1 MFGFGLA
8 FQRNRRFMLPFLILI
23 IVTLFSLI
31 LLVIFLYTTPH
42 YDYNKTSRMKQ
53 ALRDSGL
60 LVHNDLFVNKII
72 YSFATG
78 LYTLQTM
85 GSDGGCRRKVAT
97 GRKSE

>member
-1 MFGFGLA
+1 
-8 FQRNRRFMLPFLILI
+8 
-23 IVTLFSLI
+23 
-31 LLVIFLYTTPH
+31 
-42 YDYNKTSRMKQ
+42 MKQ

-97 GRKSE
+97 GQKSEGRPKKPEEIEWIFGKSQGVI

>member
-1 MFGFGLA
+1 
-8 FQRNRRFMLPFLILI
+8 
-23 IVTLFSLI
+23 
-31 LLVIFLYTTPH
+31 
-42 YDYNKTSRMKQ
+42 MKQ

-85 GSDGGCRRKVAT
+85 GSDGGCRRTVAT